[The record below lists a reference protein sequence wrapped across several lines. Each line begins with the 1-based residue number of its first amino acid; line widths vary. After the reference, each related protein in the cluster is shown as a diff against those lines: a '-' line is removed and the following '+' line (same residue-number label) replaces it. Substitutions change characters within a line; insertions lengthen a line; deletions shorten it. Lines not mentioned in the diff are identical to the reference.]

1 MVQFMVEEIEDL
13 LLAALEELRERPT
26 VVAALLAAVVGGLVG
41 SWIAARRR
49 PEPPPAK
56 SMTQQ
61 LAALLGPIALA
72 IGRARL
78 VGMASS
84 VGQQAGSGAK
94 RGGEKAREPAR
105 GVGNAAAL
113 LPIVL
118 RLAQSPIVRAIVFT
132 LVARRLRAAR

>member
-41 SWIAARRR
+41 SWIAERRR
-49 PEPPPAK
+49 PEPPPVK
-56 SMTQQ
+56 SVTAQ
-61 LAALLGPIALA
+61 LTELLAPIALA

-78 VGMASS
+78 VSLAGS

-94 RGGEKAREPAR
+94 RVGDKAGEPAE
-105 GVGNAAAL
+105 GVGNAAAIF
-113 LPIVL
+113 PILL

-132 LVARRLRAAR
+132 VVARRLRAAR

>member
-26 VVAALLAAVVGGLVG
+26 VVAALIAAVVGGVVG
-41 SWIAARRR
+41 SWIAERRR
-49 PEPPPAK
+49 PEPAPVK
-56 SMTQQ
+56 TVTGQ
-61 LAALLGPIALA
+61 LAELLAPIALA

-78 VGMASS
+78 VGMAGS
-84 VGQQAGSGAK
+84 VGQQAGSGA
-94 RGGEKAREPAR
+94 RRVGEKASEPAE

-132 LVARRLRAAR
+132 IIARRLRAR